1 MEQVGEKGIKT
12 KTFTAF
18 LKFCFVKAGF
28 QVWRVLL
35 EAPYGTLTR
44 ILSLFLIEERGQGT
58 EGRQQRSLQHFLSSS
73 KLDCT
78 FLLVMDNC
86 KFH

>member
-1 MEQVGEKGIKT
+1 MEQVGEKGRKT

-35 EAPYGTLTR
+35 EAPYGNLVWLLYNT
-44 ILSLFLIEERGQGT
+44 SLK
-58 EGRQQRSLQHFLSSS
+58 HF
-73 KLDCT
+73 T
-78 FLLVMDNC
+78 
-86 KFH
+86 